1 MSRAAGSRVAGAALA
16 VALASGCGG
25 DDGEPPPADCEVAAG
40 TGPVMP
46 ATGLCQELSSYRLFT
61 DLPGQVAQPEL
72 VRFDL
77 VEPLFS
83 DYTDKARWLYL
94 PPGQAAAWRDGDE
107 PLALPVG
114 AILVKSFAYPRDRRD
129 PGAGRLLL
137 ETRLLLHQA
146 DGWRAASYVYRPD
159 GSDADLSVAGEFLD
173 TSWIHDDGATR
184 TNRYVV
190 PNINQCGNCHGEFDG
205 VVAPLGPRARRLNRP
220 AASGGGN
227 QLEAMIA
234 AGRLTGA
241 PPAAAWPIDHA
252 LGDASA
258 SLDQRAR
265 TWLDVNCA
273 HCHNPRGPARTSGL
287 DLSIGQ
293 TEPERFG
300 VCKTPVAAG
309 PGSGGL
315 RFDIVPGQ
323 PEQSI
328 LMFRLNSV
336 EPAIRMPELGRNLVH
351 AESVALLGEWI
362 TQLPGACPTP

>member
-1 MSRAAGSRVAGAALA
+1 MTRAAWAALA
-16 VALASGCGG
+16 LAAAVGCGG
-25 DDGEPPPADCEVAAG
+25 DDGVTPPAGCEVAAG

-46 ATGLCQELSSYRLFT
+46 TAGLCQELSSYRLFT
-61 DLPGQVAQPEL
+61 DHAGQVAHPDL

-94 PPGQAAAWRDGDE
+94 PPGQAAAWRDGDV
-107 PLALPVG
+107 PLDLPVG
-114 AILVKSFAYPRDRRD
+114 TILAKSFAYPRDRRD
-129 PGAGRLLL
+129 PGAGRQLL

-146 DGWRAASYVYRPD
+146 DGWRAAAYAYRPD

-173 TSWIHDDGATR
+173 TSWIHDDGAVR

-205 VVAPLGPRARRLNRP
+205 VVAPLGPRVRRLNRP
-220 AASGGGN
+220 AADGSGN
-227 QLEAMIA
+227 QLETLVA

-241 PPAAAWPIDHA
+241 PAPAAWPRDRA
-252 LGDASA
+252 LADTSA
-258 SLDQRAR
+258 TLDERAR

-273 HCHNPRGPARTSGL
+273 HCHTPRGPARTSGL

-293 TEPERFG
+293 TDPAMFG

-309 PGSGGL
+309 AGSGGL

-328 LMFRLNSV
+328 LVFRLASV
-336 EPAIRMPELGRNLVH
+336 DPAIRMPELGRNLVH
-351 AESVALLGEWI
+351 AEGLAFIREWI
-362 TQLPGACPTP
+362 AAMPGSCAPP